1 MGRKHPLFDRGGGKC
16 YHIAMKELVFLLT
29 LVAVYAVSADA
40 LPFWGDLEPATNRV
54 AAASAVS
61 SPSRPFESRRY
72 AVQKKA
78 VAVFTS
84 KKRIGARIIIR

>member
-1 MGRKHPLFDRGGGKC
+1 MRKLI
-16 YHIAMKELVFLLT
+16 YLSVLA
-29 LVAVYAVSADA
+29 AAYAAAADT

-61 SPSRPFESRRY
+61 SPSRPFESRQY

>member
-1 MGRKHPLFDRGGGKC
+1 MRKLI
-16 YHIAMKELVFLLT
+16 YLSVLAAAY
-29 LVAVYAVSADA
+29 VAAADT

-72 AVQKKA
+72 TVQKKA
-78 VAVFTS
+78 GAVFTS